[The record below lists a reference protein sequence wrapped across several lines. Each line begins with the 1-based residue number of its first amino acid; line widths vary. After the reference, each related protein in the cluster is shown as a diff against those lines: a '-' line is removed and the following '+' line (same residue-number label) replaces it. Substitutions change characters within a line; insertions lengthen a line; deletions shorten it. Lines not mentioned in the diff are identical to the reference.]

1 MMYWYDRLSVSYTRK
16 KLAMEPMLYALF
28 MIPRRLSLGLSK
40 YAVHRFI
47 CCEEFIIILTKSAKG
62 HDPESSQAHPS

>member
-1 MMYWYDRLSVSYTRK
+1 MMVYWYDGLNVSYTMK

-28 MIPRRLSLGLSK
+28 MIPRRLSSGLSK

-47 CCEEFIIILTKSAKG
+47 CCEEFIIILIN
-62 HDPESSQAHPS
+62 